1 MMSVFDI
8 FQKDQSEG
16 HLIHISQIA
25 CNESWG
31 WPRASP
37 VLSRARCRRNK
48 RRKGNKEKKENT
60 PESAPWERVSQK
72 MQMQDEL
79 VMSLRRRLIA
89 PLPATVMFCS
99 AHRFPDKELNRPSDD
114 SCLVCPRRCLV
125 SSYLSALRLP
135 CHEQRRPNAVGCV
148 TGRLTGSA
156 HPPFRLSR
164 RQAAW

>member
-1 MMSVFDI
+1 M
-8 FQKDQSEG
+8 K
-16 HLIHISQIA
+16 
-25 CNESWG
+25 
-31 WPRASP
+31 
-37 VLSRARCRRNK
+37 
-48 RRKGNKEKKENT
+48 KKENT

-125 SSYLSALRLP
+125 SS
-135 CHEQRRPNAVGCV
+135 RPI
-148 TGRLTGSA
+148 S
-156 HPPFRLSR
+156 PPYVSLVMKKDGQMR
-164 RQAAW
+164 